1 MGNRVTNVN
10 YIFRCIIIIEEIK
23 ITRIL
28 FLLTL
33 TRLSGFLLDYRVIP
47 DRPLIFIFLIKQNDD
62 IFVKK
67 INSQRVVPEFFTGSC

>member
-10 YIFRCIIIIEEIK
+10 DIFHCIIIIEEIK

-67 INSQRVVPEFFTGSC
+67 INSQRVVPEFFTESC